1 MVATD
6 EEMSAARLDLQWRDY
21 CAHVLIPLNK
31 CRRQNYSLPFKC
43 VDERH
48 AYEKCQWTQF
58 NRRSKEAKEQLRAA
72 RREAAEKEEAA
83 TVRAAAATAAAAA
96 DK

>member
-1 MVATD
+1 MVATED
-6 EEMSAARLDLQWRDY
+6 EMMSARLDLQWRDY

-31 CRRQNYSLPFKC
+31 CRRENHFLPFRC

-58 NRRSKEAKEQLRAA
+58 SRRTKEMTSLLREERVAASEARDRAEIDAA
-72 RREAAEKEEAA
+72 RKA
-83 TVRAAAATAAAAA
+83 VA
-96 DK
+96 DQK